1 MTTPHEPGG
10 DDQAPD
16 ESPAPEPSEPS
27 APPPL
32 PRWAQQPSRTDPL
45 SDERMAAYFGE
56 AKWESVYR
64 RKLAPFFE
72 DASFVP
78 TWNWSAAL
86 TALVLPSGWF
96 LYRKLYLPFALF
108 FLAPTIAFR
117 VLTGS
122 AIPTS
127 VSELQKPENQW
138 LMLMGLAI
146 QVSIAIAAGGTANWF
161 LFRRARAASHFSA
174 LQQLPAGE
182 DVALLRRMGGTNRTA
197 TTLFLAFWFV
207 LSLSQ
212 VAG

>member
-1 MTTPHEPGG
+1 MN
-10 DDQAPD
+10 
-16 ESPAPEPSEPS
+16 
-27 APPPL
+27 
-32 PRWAQQPSRTDPL
+32 PL

-56 AKWESVYR
+56 AKWEKVYR
-64 RKLAPFFE
+64 RKLTPFFE
-72 DASFVP
+72 DATFVP

-108 FLAPTIAFR
+108 FIAPTIVFR
-117 VLTGS
+117 LLTGS
-122 AIPTS
+122 VLPTS

-138 LMLMGLAI
+138 LFLMSIAI
-146 QVSIAIAAGGTANWF
+146 QVSVAIAAGGTANWF

-197 TTLFLAFWFV
+197 TALFLAFWFV